1 MTTDVDIETNSIT
14 ISKHGYLN
22 GQKIISTATTS
33 PGGLV
38 DNGIYY
44 VYVVD
49 ENNIKLC
56 NEYYE
61 SINPIPHIIDIT
73 SAYGGTISP
82 INPRISLERNQ
93 QVDFD
98 LSDSSLSFANNEVS
112 YSAFDFNLYSDIN
125 LNNIFYTS
133 GQNDDFNISN
143 TGNIGI
149 DANAKLTIKNVSE
162 ISKDLYYNLIPINE
176 VLNDS
181 VKKEI
186 NTIK

>member
-1 MTTDVDIETNSIT
+1 MDWSHQLDSIT

-98 LSDSSLSFANNEVS
+98 LSVE
-112 YSAFDFNLYSDIN
+112 
-125 LNNIFYTS
+125 YTIQ
-133 GQNDDFNISN
+133 GEELQIHN
-143 TGNIGI
+143 T
-149 DANAKLTIKNVSE
+149 
-162 ISKDLYYNLIPINE
+162 ISKLSTNGMLAIVNTYYQDQFSSTTTPTSIPE
-176 VLNDS
+176 FL
-181 VKKEI
+181 
-186 NTIK
+186 